1 MYKLYKHQEKGIEI
15 GKQGSLAFFWECG
28 VGKTLAMLKV
38 IQYYKSQGIGP
49 ALVVAPLSIL
59 DAAWI
64 QDCKKFT
71 PDLSIVSL
79 WSSKPL
85 ERRKRLKEDHDIY
98 VANYET
104 FKSLWLDIQ
113 AKRFGVLIVDESSK
127 MKNPTSQIT
136 RGLLAMAGITTR
148 AKSRV
153 RYPVTYTVPYRYV
166 MSGTPAPNNKGEY
179 WAQIKFIT
187 GRGNECYNDN
197 FYAFRSRYFYSIPI
211 GRTGQKKW
219 NFRRATHNEFVAK
232 MLPVTDVVAKADAV
246 DLPEQVRE
254 IRSVELSVPERKAYD
269 ELKDDLVLKLKDE
282 TILASSALVEV
293 MKLRQLS
300 SGFCYGE
307 TSTHTIG
314 TSKLKELKELL
325 EEIGNQQVIV
335 WANFKH
341 EIRTILDMLASEGYI
356 AQGLWS
362 ETQERDIV
370 IKTFQ
375 RGFSQVLVAN
385 PQSAAHG
392 LTFTNCS
399 YAIYFSMNYSYELQ
413 KQSEDRIH
421 RIGQGKKCTYYFL
434 IARNTVDKMIYNAV
448 SKKGDLS
455 REVLGYL
462 KGGV

>member
-1 MYKLYKHQEKGIEI
+1 M
-15 GKQGSLAFFWECG
+15 
-28 VGKTLAMLKV
+28 
-38 IQYYKSQGIGP
+38 
-49 ALVVAPLSIL
+49 
-59 DAAWI
+59 
-64 QDCKKFT
+64 
-71 PDLSIVSL
+71 
-79 WSSKPL
+79 
-85 ERRKRLKEDHDIY
+85 
-98 VANYET
+98 
-104 FKSLWLDIQ
+104 
-113 AKRFGVLIVDESSK
+113 
-127 MKNPTSQIT
+127 
-136 RGLLAMAGITTR
+136 
-148 AKSRV
+148 
-153 RYPVTYTVPYRYV
+153 
-166 MSGTPAPNNKGEY
+166 
-179 WAQIKFIT
+179 
-187 GRGNECYNDN
+187 
-197 FYAFRSRYFYSIPI
+197 
-211 GRTGQKKW
+211 
-219 NFRRATHNEFVAK
+219 
-232 MLPVTDVVAKADAV
+232 
-246 DLPEQVRE
+246 
-254 IRSVELSVPERKAYD
+254 
-269 ELKDDLVLKLKDE
+269 
-282 TILASSALVEV
+282 
-293 MKLRQLS
+293 
-300 SGFCYGE
+300 
-307 TSTHTIG
+307 
-314 TSKLKELKELL
+314 
-325 EEIGNQQVIV
+325 